1 LEVENRLMNLDLSGK
16 TVLVTGAS
24 RGIGRAIALRLGGA
38 GARVAV
44 HGFSNLERASA
55 VAAAAGNGSEAFA
68 ADLADRR
75 APGLLFDEVV
85 ARFGKVDVLVNN
97 AGISLE
103 MPISMP
109 DDEWELAWEKT
120 MAVNVRAV
128 EMLTRRAVRHFG
140 ENEGGRFIHI
150 ASRAAFRGDT
160 PDYVAYAASKGAVVA
175 MSKTIARGL
184 GKQNIM
190 SFVIAPGW
198 VRTDMAAEFIER
210 HGEEQVTGTLAL
222 PKLTEPDDIAPM
234 VVLLASGLADH
245 ATGTSIDMNAG
256 SYVR

>member
-1 LEVENRLMNLDLSGK
+1 MNVDLTGK
-16 TVLVTGAS
+16 NVLVTGAS
-24 RGIGRAIALRLGGA
+24 RGIGRAIALRMAAA

-44 HGFSNLERASA
+44 HGFSNLERATA
-55 VAAAAGNGSEAFA
+55 VAAAAGNGAHAFA

-75 APGLLFDEVV
+75 APGILFDEVV
-85 ARFGKVDVLVNN
+85 SRFGRVDVLVNN

-109 DDEWELAWEKT
+109 DDKWELAWEKT

-128 EMLTRRAVRHFG
+128 EILTRRAVRHFG
-140 ENEGGRFIHI
+140 KIGGGRLIHI

-175 MSKTIARGL
+175 LSKTIARGL

-222 PKLTEPDDIAPM
+222 PRLTEPDDIAPM
-234 VVLLASGLADH
+234 VVLLASGMADH
-245 ATGTSIDMNAG
+245 ATGTSIDINAG